1 MVIDSQQHYQYQV
14 GGSLNSEALTY
25 VVREADEKLYRAL
38 IEGEFCY
45 VFNCRQMGKSSL
57 RVRVKNRLQQLGY
70 ACASLDMT
78 GVGTQG
84 INPEIWYKSI
94 ASELCRG
101 FNLIGKVKF
110 KSWWEEQQG
119 LPPVQKAIRFVSDVI
134 LSYVEAEKI
143 FIFIDE
149 VDSVLAIDFSTDD
162 FFTGIRYFYD
172 ARSEN
177 EAFKRLS
184 VALFGVATPSELIE
198 DRVRTPF
205 NIGTAVALSGFTLK
219 ETAPLIEGLETR
231 YRNSQ
236 AVLAAILD
244 WTGGQPFLTQKLC
257 KLAME
262 NCQDEQSCVLSGRES
277 ECIAQLVQQHILDN
291 WESQDEPQ
299 HLRTIRDRLLK
310 DDSTATNLLAIYR
323 QILLNGFVEAN
334 GSYQQREFLLTGLV
348 VKKENKL
355 FVYNKIYREIFN
367 LSWVEHQLDNLRPF
381 ATSLKLWLNSDCQ
394 DNSRLLEGKALVE
407 AKEWSTHHDI
417 NSEEYQFLLASQVRE
432 EERLQQKLEL
442 SRLKSVEHKLL
453 KERQVAKLQRVLI
466 TSISSAL
473 LITIGLSLAVYW
485 QYRKAIRKSIEAHLT
500 TSESLFNSEDRFAAL
515 THALEAQE
523 EAHNL
528 ISSNRNLQQKID
540 LALQQ
545 ATYNVIESN
554 TFSGHTDIVLG
565 VDFSPNGEQI
575 VSAAA
580 DNTVKLWQRNGKL
593 IETFTGHTDTILDV
607 TFSPDGETIASAAKD
622 GTVRLWNRSG
632 TLLRTLSGHQGA
644 VEKVVF
650 SPDGEI
656 IASASEDT
664 TVRLHDREGDLVGV
678 LIGHQREVLTVVFSR
693 DGQTIATGDRNG
705 IVKLWQ
711 RSGKLIRSFQAHKL
725 PVRSIDFS
733 PDGEAIV
740 TGGDDNVARI
750 WTINGE
756 LIRTLQGKDAR
767 QYNAPVTDVKY
778 SPDGKIIATSSW
790 DGTLKLW
797 YPNGTLYLD
806 LKAHE
811 ERVWQLDWTADGSTI
826 ATAGWDNTVK
836 LWQVRQPLVRTF
848 YGHEASVLGVTFD
861 PQGKYI
867 ATVSDDQT
875 AKLWQLD
882 GTLITNFTGHDA
894 EVYEINI
901 SPDGEI
907 IASTSLDRTIKLWRS
922 DGTILATLSGHT
934 APVNDVVFTPDG
946 QTLVSGGFDKTIRF
960 WQLNRQGDEIKAT
973 VKLKLFAHTAS
984 VSDLAI
990 SKDGELI
997 ASVSHDLNLRL
1008 WYPDGDLMKSIVA
1021 DNIGL
1026 TTVAI
1031 APDRKIIASGGKDH
1045 KIKLWTTEGELIN
1058 SFEGH
1063 QSIILDV
1070 EFSPDGSKIASA
1082 SSDSTIK
1089 IWDLDG
1095 NLLTTL
1101 RGHRGP
1107 VWSIAFSPDG
1117 EQIASVG
1124 EDKTVKLWDLSRI
1137 LAIDPFQYGCDWIA
1151 NYVNNNQTF
1160 SHHQLSLKSC
1170 Q

>member
-1 MVIDSQQHYQYQV
+1 MVVNSQQHYKYQV
-14 GGSLNSEALTY
+14 GGSLNNDALTY
-25 VVREADEKLYRAL
+25 VVREADDKLYRAL
-38 IEGEFCY
+38 LNGEFCY

-78 GVGTQG
+78 NIATQG
-84 INPEIWYKSI
+84 IDREIWYKSI

-119 LPPVQKAIRFVSDVI
+119 LPPVQKVIRFVSDIV
-134 LSYVEAEKI
+134 LTYVEAEKI

-177 EAFKRLS
+177 EAFNRLGI
-184 VALFGVATPSELIE
+184 ALFGVATPSELIE

-205 NIGTAVALSGFTLK
+205 NIGTAIALSGFTQD
-219 ETAPLIEGLETR
+219 EATPLIAGLETCFQ
-231 YRNSQ
+231 YPK

-257 KLAME
+257 KLAIE
-262 NCQDEQSCVLSGRES
+262 KDRDEHCILLGRET
-277 ECIAQLVQQHILDN
+277 ECIAQLVQQYIIDN

-310 DDSTATNLLAIYR
+310 DNTTATNLLAIYR

-334 GSYQQREFLLTGLV
+334 GSHQQRKFLLTGLV
-348 VKKENKL
+348 VKKEHKL
-355 FVYNKIYREIFN
+355 FVYNKIYREIFDLN
-367 LSWVEHQLDNLRPF
+367 WVEHQLDSLRPF
-381 ATSLKLWLNSDCQ
+381 AIPLKLWLKSDCQ
-394 DNSRLLEGKALVE
+394 DNSRLLEGRALAE
-407 AKEWSTHHDI
+407 AKKWSTRHDI

-432 EERLQQKLEL
+432 EERLRQRLEL
-442 SRLKSVEHKLL
+442 NRLKSVEQKLFQEQ
-453 KERQVAKLQRVLI
+453 KVAKLQRFL
-466 TSISSAL
+466 ISSIGSAL
-473 LITIGLSLAVYW
+473 FVTLGLGIAVYW
-485 QYRKAIRKSIEAHLT
+485 QYRKAIRKSIEAHIIS
-500 TSESLFNSEDRFAAL
+500 SESLFNSEDRFAAL
-515 THALEAQE
+515 IQALEAQE
-523 EAHNL
+523 EANNL
-528 ISSNRNLQQKID
+528 IGSNRDLRQKID

-545 ATYNVIESN
+545 STYNIIESN
-554 TFSGHTDIVLG
+554 TFTGHQDIVLG

-580 DNTVKLWQRNGKL
+580 DNTLKLWQRDGKL
-593 IETFTGHTDTILDV
+593 IETFGGHTDTVLDV
-607 TFSPDGETIASAAKD
+607 TFSPDGETIASGGKD
-622 GTVRLWNRSG
+622 GTVRLWDRSG
-632 TLLRTLSGHQGA
+632 TLYRTLSGHQGA
-644 VEKVVF
+644 VERVAF

-664 TVRLHDREGDLVGV
+664 TVRLRNREGNLIGA
-678 LIGHQREVLTVVFSR
+678 LIGHQKEVLTVVFSR

-705 IVKLWQ
+705 VVKLWQ
-711 RSGKLIRSFQAHKL
+711 RSGKPIRSFQAHEL

-750 WTINGE
+750 WTIEGE
-756 LIRTLQGKDAR
+756 LIRILQGNNDQKY
-767 QYNAPVTDVKY
+767 QAPVTDVKY
-778 SPDGKIIATSSW
+778 SPDGKLIATSSW

-811 ERVWQLDWTADGSTI
+811 GRVWQLDWSTDGSTI

-848 YGHEASVLGVTFD
+848 YGHEASVLSVTFD

-894 EVYEINI
+894 EVYEIDIN
-901 SPDGEI
+901 PDGV

-922 DGTILATLSGHT
+922 DGTVLATLSGHT
-934 APVNDVVFTPDG
+934 APVSDVAFTPDG

-960 WQLNRQGDEIKAT
+960 WQLDRQGDEIKAT
-973 VKLKLFAHTAS
+973 EQLNLFAHTAA

-990 SKDGELI
+990 SKDGKLI
-997 ASVSHDLNLRL
+997 ASVSHDRTIRL
-1008 WYPDGDLMKSIVA
+1008 WYPDGDLIRSIVA
-1021 DNIGL
+1021 DPTGL
-1026 TTVAI
+1026 RTVAI
-1031 APDRKIIASGGKDH
+1031 SPDNKIIASGGKDH
-1045 KIKLWTTEGELIN
+1045 NIKLWTTNGELIN
-1058 SFEGH
+1058 TFEGH

-1070 EFSPDGSKIASA
+1070 EFSPDGSKVASA
-1082 SSDSTIK
+1082 SSDNTVK
-1089 IWDLDG
+1089 IWDLKG

-1101 RGHRGP
+1101 RGHRGL
-1107 VWSIAFSPDG
+1107 VWNVAFSPDG
-1117 EQIASVG
+1117 KQIASVG

-1137 LAIDPFQYGCDWIA
+1137 LAIDSFQYGCDWIA
-1151 NYVNNNQTF
+1151 DYADRNQDF
-1160 SHHQLSLKSC
+1160 LIHQSSLKSC
-1170 Q
+1170 K

>member
-1 MVIDSQQHYQYQV
+1 MVIDSQKHYQYQV
-14 GGSLNSEALTY
+14 GGSLNSDALTY
-25 VVREADEKLYRAL
+25 VVREADDKLYRAL
-38 IEGEFCY
+38 IDGEFCY

-78 GVGTQG
+78 NIGTQG

-119 LPPVQKAIRFVSDVI
+119 LPPVQKVIRFVSDVI
-134 LSYVEAEKI
+134 LSFVEAEKV

-149 VDSVLAIDFSTDD
+149 VDSVLGIDFSTDD
-162 FFTGIRYFYD
+162 FFAGIRHFYD
-172 ARSEN
+172 ARAEN
-177 EAFKRLS
+177 ENFKRLS

-205 NIGTAVALSGFTLK
+205 NIGTAIALSGFTK
-219 ETAPLIEGLETR
+219 DEAAPLITGLETR
-231 YRNSQ
+231 YQNSQ

-262 NCQDEQSCVLSGRES
+262 NCQDEQSCLLLGREI
-277 ECIAQLVQQHILDN
+277 ECIAQLVQQYILHN

-310 DDSTATNLLAIYR
+310 DCSTATNLLAIYR
-323 QILLNGFVEAN
+323 QILLDGFVEAN
-334 GSYQQREFLLTGLV
+334 GSYQQRKILLTGLV

-355 FVYNKIYREIFN
+355 FVYNKIYREIFD

-381 ATSLKLWLNSDCQ
+381 AIPLKSWLNSDCQ
-394 DNSRLLEGKALVE
+394 DNSRLLEGRALAE

-417 NSEEYQFLLASQVRE
+417 NPEEYQFLLASQVKE
-432 EERLQQKLEL
+432 EERLRQKLEL
-442 SRLKSVEHKLL
+442 NHLKSVEHKLL
-453 KERQVAKLQRVLI
+453 KEQQVAKLQRFLI

-473 LITIGLSLAVYW
+473 LITIGLTLAVYW
-485 QYRKAIRKSIEAHLT
+485 QYRKAIAKSVEAHLT

-523 EAHNL
+523 EANNL

-554 TFSGHTDIVLG
+554 TFTGHTDIVLG

-575 VSAAA
+575 VSAAG

-593 IETFTGHTDTILDV
+593 IETFTGHTDTVLDV

-622 GTVRLWNRSG
+622 GTVRLWNRNG
-632 TLLRTLSGHQGA
+632 RLLRTLSGHQGA

-656 IASASEDT
+656 LASASEDN
-664 TVRLHDREGDLVGV
+664 TVRLHDRGGDLVGV
-678 LIGHQREVLTVVFSR
+678 LIGHEREILTVVFSR
-693 DGQTIATGDRNG
+693 DGQTIATGARNG

-711 RSGKLIRSFQAHKL
+711 RSGKLIRSFQAHEL
-725 PVRSIDFS
+725 PVKSIDFS
-733 PDGEAIV
+733 SDGKAIV
-740 TGGDDNVARI
+740 TGGDDNVAKI
-750 WTINGE
+750 WTIEGE
-756 LIRTLQGKDAR
+756 LIRTLQGNDAHK
-767 QYNAPVTDVKY
+767 YNAPVTAVKY
-778 SPDGKIIATSSW
+778 SPDGKLIATSSW

-811 ERVWQLDWTADGSTI
+811 GRVWQLAWSPDGSTI

-836 LWQVRQPLVRTF
+836 LWQVSQPLVRTF
-848 YGHEASVLGVTFD
+848 YGHEAPVLSVTFH

-867 ATVSDDQT
+867 ATASDDQT
-875 AKLWQLD
+875 VKLWQLN
-882 GTLITNFTGHDA
+882 GTLMTNFTGHDA
-894 EVYEINI
+894 EVYEIDF
-901 SPDGEI
+901 SPNGKI
-907 IASTSLDRTIKLWRS
+907 IASTSLDRTVKLWRS
-922 DGTILATLSGHT
+922 DGTVLATLLGHT
-934 APVNDVVFTPDG
+934 APVNNVVFTPSG
-946 QTLVSGGFDKTIRF
+946 NLVSGGADKTMRF
-960 WQLNRQGDEIKAT
+960 WQLNRQKDKIQAT
-973 VKLKLFAHTAS
+973 EKLKLFAHTAT
-984 VSDLAI
+984 VRDIAI

-997 ASVSHDLNLRL
+997 ASVSHDRTIKL
-1008 WYPDGDLMKSIVA
+1008 WHSNGDLITSIVA
-1021 DNIGL
+1021 DKTAL
-1026 TTVAI
+1026 RTVAI
-1031 APDRKIIASGGKDH
+1031 SPDKKIIASGGKDRGL
-1045 KIKLWTTEGELIN
+1045 KLWTTEGELIAT
-1058 SFEGH
+1058 FKGH
-1063 QSIILDV
+1063 QGMIMDV

-1082 SSDSTIK
+1082 STDNTVK
-1089 IWDLDG
+1089 IWDLKG

-1101 RGHRGP
+1101 HGHQGL
-1107 VWSIAFSPDG
+1107 VWNVAFSPDG
-1117 EQIASVG
+1117 KQIATAG
-1124 EDKTVKLWDLSRI
+1124 EDKTVKLWDLERI
-1137 LAIDPFQYGCDWIA
+1137 LTINPFQYGCQWIA
-1151 NYVNNNQTF
+1151 DYANNNQDF
-1160 SHHQLSLKSC
+1160 SHHQSSLKSC
-1170 Q
+1170 R